1 MKLASSILALLCAAA
16 LAPAQSPDSSRV
28 RFAISFARNSAPV
41 SETLEAAADVY
52 RKRLGKHAAEA
63 KIISKPEKSQLSIEL
78 PFRSAF
84 DALPARKLAKDVSEV
99 ATMLELDGDSVL
111 PPGGLVSLGSEWL
124 VFTKSEGA
132 TLAELKR
139 GHWGTKAAAHPAGA
153 SLELF
158 GLDRMGMLL
167 QARGELVFLQ
177 AASEK
182 YLQAKGTSSD
192 EERKHLQSWI
202 TKHPDAR
209 LEEYDTLP
217 REKGGPLPGT
227 IWRRERWNAVIAQ
240 DAPRE
245 ALLLLPADSHCR
257 FTQADI
263 AEYGQTPDEI
273 GYPAISFE
281 LRKERVAE
289 FSAWTESIVGSSLA
303 IVFDDELLVLAT
315 VRGKLPGAGV
325 IEGGSGGFR
334 EGELSAL
341 LELLRL
347 PMLPSRPASV
357 STEFLP

>member
-192 EERKHLQSWI
+192 EELVVEDDCEAAPH
-202 TKHPDAR
+202 DA
-209 LEEYDTLP
+209 
-217 REKGGPLPGT
+217 
-227 IWRRERWNAVIAQ
+227 
-240 DAPRE
+240 
-245 ALLLLPADSHCR
+245 
-257 FTQADI
+257 
-263 AEYGQTPDEI
+263 
-273 GYPAISFE
+273 
-281 LRKERVAE
+281 LRP
-289 FSAWTESIVGSSLA
+289 
-303 IVFDDELLVLAT
+303 
-315 VRGKLPGAGV
+315 RGKLRNA
-325 IEGGSGGFR
+325 
-334 EGELSAL
+334 
-341 LELLRL
+341 
-347 PMLPSRPASV
+347 
-357 STEFLP
+357 FLPELERDRRIPDLIRRLAVLGDVRLRESAM